1 MNDPEDLKQLFFI
14 MNNRDSD
21 EMNQL
26 TVCQKFIKRITI
38 SDTVPHFK
46 GVVRD
51 ELLPSKTTCSASRKC
66 SSPVS
71 EWTECHAQCI
81 LSSPTS
87 V

>member
-21 EMNQL
+21 EMSQL

-38 SDTVPHFK
+38 SDSVPHFK

-51 ELLPSKTTCSASRKC
+51 ELLTQQDYLFSFSELFIPRKRMN
-66 SSPVS
+66 
-71 EWTECHAQCI
+71 
-81 LSSPTS
+81 
-87 V
+87 